1 MKPRNVV
8 ILMADEHAGKYTG
21 FAGHPIV
28 KTPNLDR
35 LATSGTVFSN
45 AYCNSPICMPSR
57 ASFVTGLYPH
67 DTGYVC
73 NATPYDGAI
82 KGWPHRV
89 TEAGLTATSIGKLH
103 YRDADLPS
111 GFTQTIVP
119 MHAVNATG
127 DLFGAL
133 RQTAPLPVRHGVRQ
147 VAEQVGRGE
156 STYTRYDR
164 SILSEALHW
173 LQTTAPTL
181 QEPWVLFVS
190 FVCPHFPLIAPD
202 KFYDMYD
209 PAELP
214 LPKACRP
221 EDWPDH
227 PWYDAFRASYI
238 TDTFFD
244 DDLRKQAT
252 AAYFGLCSFVDSLIG
267 QVVDAVGQSDFAAN
281 TNLIYTSDH
290 GDNLGVRGLWQKSN
304 FYQESA
310 HVPMILSGPDVAT
323 GATRTTPVS
332 LVDLYPTVLEAVGL
346 GDGTSPVNAD
356 AESLFHLADKSDDD
370 TRMVFGE
377 YHAAGAVNGLFMLR
391 QGPWKY
397 IHVANMPAQLFHLLD
412 DPEEMN
418 DLAADPA
425 YAARIARFEKALLAR
440 LDPVAVDAEIKVRQL
455 EIVNRHG
462 GREVILSQ
470 GSMGASPPPGT
481 KQEALRTN

>member
-1 MKPRNVV
+1 MRPRNLV

-35 LATSGTVFSN
+35 LAASGTVFKN

-57 ASFVTGLYPH
+57 AAFATGRYPH

-73 NATPYDGAI
+73 NATPYDGTVL
-82 KGWPHRV
+82 GWPHHL
-89 TEAGLTATSIGKLH
+89 TNAGIPVTSIGKLH
-103 YRDADLPS
+103 YRDAGVSS
-111 GFTQTIVP
+111 GFSESIVP

-133 RQTAPLPVRHGVRQ
+133 RQTQPLPVRHGVRL

-156 STYTRYDR
+156 STYTTYDR
-164 SILSEALHW
+164 TILSETLDW
-173 LQTTAPTL
+173 LTNTAPAL
-181 QEPWVLFVS
+181 SEPWVLFVS

-202 KFYDMYD
+202 QFYDMYD
-209 PAELP
+209 KEMIP

-227 PWYDAFRASYI
+227 PWFEAFRASYI

-244 DDLRKQAT
+244 DDLRREAT

-267 QVVDAVGQSDFAAN
+267 QVVEAVGQSSFGNN
-281 TNLIYTSDH
+281 TNLLYTSDH

-310 HVPMILSGPDVAT
+310 HVPMILTGPDVAA
-323 GATRTTPVS
+323 GETRNTPVS
-332 LVDLYPTVLEAVGL
+332 LVDIYPTVLDSVGL
-346 GDGTSPVNAD
+346 GDGTSPVNED
-356 AESLFHLADKSDDD
+356 AESLFRLADAPDDD
-370 TRMVFGE
+370 TRVVFGE
-377 YHAAGAVNGLFMLR
+377 YHGAGAVNGVFMLR

-397 IHVANMPAQLFHLLD
+397 VHFANMPEQLFNLD
-412 DPEEMN
+412 DDQEEMHN
-418 DLAADPA
+418 LATASA
-425 YAARIARFEKALLAR
+425 QAGRIEGFRKMLLAR
-440 LDPVAVDAEIKVRQL
+440 LDPVAVDADIKARQL
-455 EIVNRHG
+455 ELVNRHG
-462 GREVILSQ
+462 GRERILTK

-481 KQEALRTN
+481 KQEALRTE